1 MQSFVPSLLVAFSFL
16 RYNPQMD
23 IVASHITA
31 FHWYLRN
38 ANPLRGSTRQCR
50 MRRLPPVAPS
60 AESARDAL
68 FSLSLSDECLNV
80 TVSCESGRR
89 SSEALRSH
97 LCSDCLPPGAVVP
110 LDFLSP
116 GNRLFL
122 SSPEFTFLQLA
133 ATYPL
138 EQAAYFG
145 FALCS
150 SYRIDEW
157 TPGGITLR
165 AQDDPSPTTTRK
177 IAAFLDKIGP
187 VRGSARARRA
197 LTYVHDN
204 SFSPMESG
212 LALSFGMPL
221 RHGGFNLGNV
231 TMNPAIKIRANKNTQ
246 GDSRFITRRPDIL
259 IEAKGRDGIV
269 RRVAIDYDSSSFHAG
284 QVDIVRDI
292 ERRNEFAALPTFTH
306 FSLASP
312 QVHDFNQYQQ
322 TAIRIRRAL
331 GKRDDP
337 SRKAGEAQADFEARR
352 TAIWYKQFALWS
364 EVVRPSEFRRL
375 E

>member
-16 RYNPQMD
+16 RYNPHMD

-165 AQDDPSPTTTRK
+165 A
-177 IAAFLDKIGP
+177 
-187 VRGSARARRA
+187 
-197 LTYVHDN
+197 
-204 SFSPMESG
+204 
-212 LALSFGMPL
+212 
-221 RHGGFNLGNV
+221 
-231 TMNPAIKIRANKNTQ
+231 
-246 GDSRFITRRPDIL
+246 
-259 IEAKGRDGIV
+259 
-269 RRVAIDYDSSSFHAG
+269 
-284 QVDIVRDI
+284 
-292 ERRNEFAALPTFTH
+292 
-306 FSLASP
+306 
-312 QVHDFNQYQQ
+312 
-322 TAIRIRRAL
+322 
-331 GKRDDP
+331 
-337 SRKAGEAQADFEARR
+337 
-352 TAIWYKQFALWS
+352 
-364 EVVRPSEFRRL
+364 
-375 E
+375 